1 MNLESGLSSLSLL
14 LVHKK
19 NRALNRPYFKF
30 CLTKSALHSHDNRA
44 VIIEENKKCNNGVKN
59 EKTEPKYYCSS
70 SNRFWKVVVALLGGD
85 YPPPSDNEKRKELL
99 GTAGIALWDVYKK
112 AVRAGAL
119 DGNIRDG
126 QVNNFSELVQLLKE
140 NPGIHTIAFNGV
152 KASKAFSEKIRI
164 KLQAELKDRTLSFL
178 SLPSTSGASR
188 KKTDILVREWL
199 AKLGKV

>member
-1 MNLESGLSSLSLL
+1 MFKVEKVVFMSNENLKQGLKPLIVGNPKILVLGSLPGD
-14 LVHKK
+14 K
-19 NRALNRPYFKF
+19 
-30 CLTKSALHSHDNRA
+30 T
-44 VIIEENKKCNNGVKN
+44 IEENKKCNNGVKD

-70 SNRFWKVVVALLGGD
+70 SNRFWKVVVALLGGN

-188 KKTDILVREWL
+188 KKTDILVQEWL